1 MISTLEPHLK
11 NLVKQH
17 EEITERLSVTEVL
30 FLTSDNTVLLLTQ
43 FEVCTVSYGPRG
55 KTRFRDLQYA
65 LTKRCYIKILP
76 ANLTKQSSR
85 TI

>member
-30 FLTSDNTVLLLTQ
+30 FLNSDNTVLLLTQ

-55 KTRFRDLQYA
+55 K
-65 LTKRCYIKILP
+65 
-76 ANLTKQSSR
+76 NEVS
-85 TI
+85 